1 MYIDRNISNYIIH
14 EDETVQDSLGEL
26 NKRKGRILIVT
37 DNKDVVKGVVTNG
50 DILRWL
56 IDHPSPDLKI
66 KISELINSNFKFVV
80 SGNEKEIPELLK
92 NINHVPIITKKNQLI
107 AIGIKNTPKQG
118 IKIDNKFISGSDSK
132 TFVIAEIGNN
142 HQGNISAAKTLVDQ
156 CVEAGADCAKFQMRD
171 LESLYHNAGN
181 KDDESE
187 NLGTQYTLD
196 LLSKYQLSK
205 EELIEVFDYC
215 KEKEIIPLCTP
226 WDIKSFEVLEN
237 YGMPAYKIASADL
250 TNHELISEIAKTG
263 KPIICS
269 TGMSSEKEIVETI
282 ELINSFGCPFVMLH
296 CNSTYPSPFEDI
308 NLNFIPKLKELS
320 NAPVGYSGHERG
332 IAVSIASVAL
342 GATVIERH
350 ITTDKSLEGNDHKV
364 SLLPHEFKNLISG
377 IREVDLALGVKN
389 RMLSQGEMMNRV
401 NLAKSL
407 VINQDLKKGVK
418 IEKEMISVKSPG
430 KGLQPNR
437 IKELIGLHA
446 KHNFKSGD
454 FFYPNDIQQ
463 KTIQRRNYSFNR
475 PWGIPVRFHD
485 FIKLTKDIDPDLVEF
500 HLSYKDL
507 DVDFKK
513 HIPSNQIMDF
523 VIHSPELFSGD
534 HTLDLCEMDE
544 KYRSKSI
551 KELQRVINL
560 TRDLNKLFPKTKTP
574 KIVVNV
580 GGFSENDFLSS
591 EEKSQCYA
599 QLNDSLNKLDSEGV
613 ELIPQTMPPFPWHF
627 GGQRYHNLF
636 VSANEIVEFCQLQN
650 MRICL
655 DISHSKLACV
665 HNKES
670 FFEFIKKTAKYSAHL
685 HIADSENTGGEGL
698 QIGEGEIDFYS
709 LGEILKNEC
718 PNVSFIPE
726 IWQGHENNGEG
737 FWTAFEKLEKTI

>member
-14 EDETVQDSLGEL
+14 EDESVQDSLGEL

-56 IDHPSPDLKI
+56 IDHPNPNLKI
-66 KISELINSNFKFVV
+66 KISELINSNFKFVLC
-80 SGNEKEIPELLK
+80 GNEKEIPELLK
-92 NINHVPIITKKNQLI
+92 SINHVPIITKKNQLI

-142 HQGNISAAKTLVDQ
+142 HQGNISAAKTLVDH

-181 KDDESE
+181 TNDESE

-196 LLSKYQLSK
+196 LLSKYQLSN

-296 CNSTYPSPFEDI
+296 CNSTYPAPFEDI
-308 NLNFIPKLKELS
+308 NLNFIPRLKELS

-389 RMLSQGEMMNRV
+389 RILSQGEMMNRV

-430 KGLQPNR
+430 KGLQPN
-437 IKELIGLHA
+437 KMNELIGQHA
-446 KHNFKSGD
+446 KHDFKSGD
-454 FFYPNDIQQ
+454 FFYPNDIEQ

-485 FIKLTKDIDPDLVEF
+485 FIKLTKDIQPELVEF

-507 DVDFKK
+507 NVDFEK
-513 HIPSNQIMDF
+513 HIPPNNKMDF
-523 VIHSPELFSGD
+523 VVHSPELFAED
-534 HTLDLCEMDE
+534 HTLDLCAMDE
-544 KYRSKSI
+544 NYKSRSI
-551 KELQRVINL
+551 KELQGVINL
-560 TRDLNKLFPKTKTP
+560 TRDLNKLFPKTKNP

-580 GGFSENDFLSS
+580 GGFSENDFLSP
-591 EEKSQCYA
+591 EEKSQCYE
-599 QLNDSLNKLDSEGV
+599 QLDDSLKKLDFDGV

-636 VSANEIVEFCQLQN
+636 VSADEIVEFCQKHN

-655 DISHSKLACV
+655 DVSHSKLACV
-665 HNKES
+665 HNKKS
-670 FFEFIKKTAKYSAHL
+670 FFEFLKKTAKYSGHL

-698 QIGEGEIDFYS
+698 QIGEGEIDFLS
-709 LGEILKNEC
+709 MGEVLKTEC
-718 PNVSFIPE
+718 PNASFIPE

-737 FWTAFEKLEKTI
+737 FWTAFEKLENKI

>member
-14 EDETVQDSLGEL
+14 EDESVQDSLGEL

-56 IDHPSPDLKI
+56 IEHPNPDLKI
-66 KISELINSNFKFVV
+66 KISELINSNFKFVL
-80 SGNEKEIPELLK
+80 SGNEKEIPDLLK
-92 NINHVPIITKKNQLI
+92 NVNHVPIITKKNQLT

-118 IKIDNKFISGSDSK
+118 IKIGNKFISGSDSK

-142 HQGNISAAKTLVDQ
+142 HQGNVSAAKTLVDH

-171 LESLYHNAGN
+171 LASLYQNAGN
-181 KDDESE
+181 TDDESE

-196 LLSKYQLSK
+196 LLSKYQLSNK
-205 EELIEVFDYC
+205 ELIEVFDYC
-215 KEKEIIPLCTP
+215 KEKKIIPLCTP
-226 WDIKSFEVLEN
+226 WDIKSLEVLEN
-237 YGMPAYKIASADL
+237 YGMPAYKVASADL
-250 TNHELISEIAKTG
+250 TNHELISQIAKTG

-296 CNSTYPSPFEDI
+296 CNSTYPAPFEDI

-320 NAPVGYSGHERG
+320 DAPVGYSGHERG
-332 IAVSIASVAL
+332 TAVSIASVAM
-342 GATVIERH
+342 GASVIERH

-364 SLLPHEFKNLISG
+364 SLLPNEFKNLISG

-389 RMLSQGEMMNRV
+389 RILSQGEMMNRV

-407 VINQDLKKGVK
+407 VINQDLKKGEK
-418 IEKEMISVKSPG
+418 IEKEMIEIKSPG
-430 KGLQPNR
+430 KGLQPNK
-437 IKELIGLHA
+437 INELIGLHA
-446 KHNFKSGD
+446 KHDFINGD
-454 FFYPNDIQQ
+454 FFYPNDIEQ
-463 KTIQRRNYSFNR
+463 KTIKRRNYKFKR
-475 PWGIPVRFHD
+475 PWGLPVRFHD
-485 FIKLTKDIDPDLVEF
+485 FKKLTKGIQPDFVEF

-507 DVDFKK
+507 DFDFEK
-513 HIPSNQIMDF
+513 HIPPNNKMDF
-523 VIHSPELFSGD
+523 VVHSPELFIGD
-534 HTLDLCEMDE
+534 HTLDLCSSDE
-544 KYRSKSI
+544 TYRSKSVN
-551 KELQRVINL
+551 ELQRVIIL
-560 TRDLNKLFPKTKTP
+560 TRKLNRHFSTTKNP

-580 GGFSENDFLSS
+580 GGFSENDFLSP
-591 EEKSQCYA
+591 EEKSQCYS
-599 QLNDSLNKLDSEGV
+599 QLDDSLKKLDLEGV

-636 VSANEIVEFCQLQN
+636 VYADEIVEFCQKQN

-655 DISHSKLACV
+655 DVSHSKLACV
-665 HNKES
+665 HNNES
-670 FFEFIKKTAKYSAHL
+670 FYEFLKKTAKYSAHL

-698 QIGEGEIDFYS
+698 QIGEGEIDFLS
-709 LGEILKNEC
+709 MGEVLKTEC
-718 PNVSFIPE
+718 PNTSFIPE

-737 FWTAFEKLEKTI
+737 FWTAFEKLENII

>member
-37 DNKDVVKGVVTNG
+37 DNKDIVKGVVTNG

-56 IDHPSPDLKI
+56 IDHPNPDLKI
-66 KISELINSNFKFVV
+66 KISELINSNFKFVIC
-80 SGNEKEIPELLK
+80 GNEKEIPELLK
-92 NINHVPIITKKNQLI
+92 SINHVPIITKKNQLV

-118 IKIDNKFISGSDSK
+118 IKIDDKFISGTDSK
-132 TFVIAEIGNN
+132 TFIIAEIGNN
-142 HQGNISAAKTLVDQ
+142 HQGNVSAAKTLVDL

-171 LESLYHNAGN
+171 LESLYQNAG
-181 KDDESE
+181 KTDDESE

-196 LLSKYQLSK
+196 LLSKYQLSN

-226 WDIKSFEVLEN
+226 WDIKSFEVLEK

-332 IAVSIASVAL
+332 ISVSIASVAL

-364 SLLPHEFKNLISG
+364 SLLPHEFKKLVSG

-407 VINQDLKKGVK
+407 VINQDLRKGEQ
-418 IEKEMISVKSPG
+418 ITKEMITIKSPG
-430 KGLQPNR
+430 KGLQPNK
-437 IKELIGLHA
+437 INELIGQNA
-446 KHNFKSGD
+446 KHDFKSGD
-454 FFYPNDIQQ
+454 FFYPNDIKQ

-485 FIKLTKDIDPDLVEF
+485 FI
-500 HLSYKDL
+500 
-507 DVDFKK
+507 
-513 HIPSNQIMDF
+513 
-523 VIHSPELFSGD
+523 
-534 HTLDLCEMDE
+534 C
-544 KYRSKSI
+544 R
-551 KELQRVINL
+551 
-560 TRDLNKLFPKTKTP
+560 NK
-574 KIVVNV
+574 
-580 GGFSENDFLSS
+580 
-591 EEKSQCYA
+591 
-599 QLNDSLNKLDSEGV
+599 
-613 ELIPQTMPPFPWHF
+613 
-627 GGQRYHNLF
+627 
-636 VSANEIVEFCQLQN
+636 
-650 MRICL
+650 
-655 DISHSKLACV
+655 
-665 HNKES
+665 
-670 FFEFIKKTAKYSAHL
+670 
-685 HIADSENTGGEGL
+685 
-698 QIGEGEIDFYS
+698 
-709 LGEILKNEC
+709 
-718 PNVSFIPE
+718 
-726 IWQGHENNGEG
+726 
-737 FWTAFEKLEKTI
+737 